1 MNFRDIWF
9 YGNLP
14 MSTFRDLLLLIPHCQ
29 HIKTPS
35 DYLEWAWS
43 DEWSTHL
50 GTGTLVIY

>member
-1 MNFRDIWF
+1 
-9 YGNLP
+9 